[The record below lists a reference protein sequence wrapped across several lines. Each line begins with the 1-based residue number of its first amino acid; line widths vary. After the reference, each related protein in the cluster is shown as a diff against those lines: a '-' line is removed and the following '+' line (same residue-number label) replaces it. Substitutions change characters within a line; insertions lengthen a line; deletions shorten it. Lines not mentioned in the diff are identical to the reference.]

1 MDKEA
6 LKHFE
11 DLLQAKV
18 ETLLGKADQSLGD
31 LTDETTPNPDPNDQA
46 SMETDR
52 DFLIRI
58 RDRERNLILKAREA
72 LARINDGS
80 YGHCE
85 SCGEEISLARLEARP
100 EATLCIDCKTEMEQR
115 ERRRPLRG
123 TPRTP

>member
-6 LKHFE
+6 LQRF
-11 DLLQAKV
+11 DVLLRNKV

-31 LTDETTPNPDPNDQA
+31 LTDETSPNPDPNDQA
-46 SMETDR
+46 SQETDR

-72 LARINDGS
+72 LTRIAEGS
-80 YGHCE
+80 YGRCE
-85 SCGEEISLARLEARP
+85 ACGEDISLARLEARP

-115 ERRRPLRG
+115 ERRRPSRA
-123 TPRTP
+123 